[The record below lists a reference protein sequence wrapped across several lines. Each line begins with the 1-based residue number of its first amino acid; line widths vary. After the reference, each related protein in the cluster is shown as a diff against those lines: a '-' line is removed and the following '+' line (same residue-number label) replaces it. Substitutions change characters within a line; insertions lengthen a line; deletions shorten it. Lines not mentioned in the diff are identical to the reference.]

1 MQVKK
6 RKSGENLHKRC
17 HSFMNN
23 DKELIGTLKKPTP
36 TSEQL
41 SMKKKISAL
50 VLSFFLKSL
59 FSKTL
64 FEIKITNAVTT
75 YKISK
80 IKISTD

>member
-41 SMKKKISAL
+41 SMKKKKNICSC
-50 VLSFFLKSL
+50 FKFLLEK
-59 FSKTL
+59 FVQQ
-64 FEIKITNAVTT
+64 NA
-75 YKISK
+75 I
-80 IKISTD
+80 

>member
-41 SMKKKISAL
+41 SMKKKKYL
-50 VLSFFLKSL
+50 LL
-59 FSKTL
+59 F
-64 FEIKITNAVTT
+64 
-75 YKISK
+75 
-80 IKISTD
+80 